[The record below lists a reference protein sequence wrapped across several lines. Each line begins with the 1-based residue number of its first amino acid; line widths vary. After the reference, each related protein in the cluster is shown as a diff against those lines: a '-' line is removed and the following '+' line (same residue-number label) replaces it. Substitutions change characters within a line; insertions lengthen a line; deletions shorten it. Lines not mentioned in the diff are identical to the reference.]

1 MATDRL
7 FIATADGLGIQFD
20 KDNNRIVPIGADGS
34 TYNNNVS
41 LGSSGLEF
49 KNLALSGT
57 ATMAGLTV
65 DGECVLYQILQTQL
79 TVKRIGTAVA
89 GDSIG
94 RIDWYGS
101 TSRKWCRNKS
111 RIEIRYY
118 SNFARLITI
127 KTSNNVGSG
136 NH

>member
-1 MATDRL
+1 MVNVDDVTGSVTADTYNIGALGSLGSVATDRL

-57 ATMAGLTV
+57 ATMDGLTV
-65 DGECVLYQILQTQL
+65 DGNAYFIRFYKLYLQL
-79 TVKRIGTAVA
+79 KG
-89 GDSIG
+89 
-94 RIDWYGS
+94 
-101 TSRKWCRNKS
+101 
-111 RIEIRYY
+111 
-118 SNFARLITI
+118 
-127 KTSNNVGSG
+127 
-136 NH
+136 